1 MTAQLD
7 QAIKIEDGR
16 PAGAH
21 DLDQITAGPGERT
34 YGLILNFLLT
44 TVLLAL
50 LVTVGISLG
59 AGRQALWIVLI
70 SATFPITSLLVQ
82 SAIERL
88 FTPAGPRKSL
98 RSWLLHLN
106 ITILFYTLTSVT
118 TVFAFLGS
126 NALANRF
133 GFELGLFDIRFASG
147 QGILILIGSMWLAAI
162 VSDFFFYWY
171 HRATHVIPLLW
182 QHHKMHHSDQRLEAI
197 SSARQ
202 NWIEAVFNALFI
214 AVPMIILFKIDPME
228 QWETGILAGMTA
240 AFLNNFLTLSHM
252 NVRWQVGWLSRFW
265 CSPQMHRI
273 HHSLEPE
280 HIDRNFAF
288 VFPMW
293 DVIFGT
299 YYQPKKDEFP
309 STGVAGEDGF
319 HSFWDAEIYSQR
331 EMWKFVRSRKANAT
345 AVTSG

>member
-1 MTAQLD
+1 MASTIDDARLTGPRD
-7 QAIKIEDGR
+7 
-16 PAGAH
+16 
-21 DLDQITAGPGERT
+21 PGEDAD
-34 YGLILNFLLT
+34 GLLT
-44 TVLLAL
+44 GLLLAAVLLAL
-50 LVTVGISLG
+50 LVGAGMMLG

-82 SAIERL
+82 SAVERML
-88 FTPAGPRKSL
+88 TPAGPRKSL

-106 ITILFYTLTSVT
+106 ITIFFYALTSVA

-126 NALANRF
+126 SALASRI

-147 QGILILIGSMWLAAI
+147 KGFLILIGSLWLASI

-171 HRATHVIPLLW
+171 HRATHVIPFLW
-182 QHHKMHHSDQRLEAI
+182 QHHKMHHTDRRLEAI

-202 NWIEAVFNALFI
+202 NWLEAVFNALFI
-214 AVPMIILFKIDPME
+214 AVPMIVLFKVDPLE

-252 NVRWQVGWLSRFW
+252 NVRWQVGWFSRFW

-299 YYQPKKDEFP
+299 YYQPKWGEFP
-309 STGVAGEDGF
+309 ATGVHGEDGF
-319 HSFWDAEIYSQR
+319 HSFRDAAIYSPR
-331 EMWKFVRSRKANAT
+331 EMWKYLKQRRAGAAAAN
-345 AVTSG
+345 G